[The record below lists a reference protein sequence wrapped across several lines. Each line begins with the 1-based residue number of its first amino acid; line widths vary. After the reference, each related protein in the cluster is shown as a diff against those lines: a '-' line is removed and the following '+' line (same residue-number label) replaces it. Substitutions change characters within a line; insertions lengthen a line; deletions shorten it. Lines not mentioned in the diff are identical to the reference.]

1 MWRLRRPVTTVFNR
15 PQLHDHNVSFVS
27 ICGTITARCSGSSSN
42 SNCSS
47 TLTDRL
53 LRGCRHRA
61 IVTTTTTTTVMRS
74 LMNRN
79 TAQHQQYR
87 LLLLSVIRSEWNDH
101 DRFKPPAPNIRRRR
115 RYIPTLTTPPT
126 IRNHMN
132 TENKTATNINETTT
146 ATNTEGDVETSGCVT
161 GNTSSSN
168 DSLRQNHDHSKPP
181 PPPYT
186 IVVQHWLQQ
195 LRAIPNLIT
204 LSRILLIPFLSY
216 WIIQHHTL
224 WALIG
229 CVYAA
234 GSDVMDGYLA
244 RKYPATMQTP
254 LGTYLDPLG
263 TNCTDYTLYTFGLVS
278 DSILARCGKWNN
290 DHLTTFLDILFRST
304 NLADKLFINVISI
317 SLWVNG
323 TLPTTL
329 VGLWLIRDIVLMIA
343 THHYVAQHTRAGMA
357 VMDPVTVPIQVIP
370 TTLSKINTALQF
382 ITLVVAIVATPPM
395 VAVATDTAAAVTT
408 MMTTSTVE
416 TLTTE
421 MGSTTQYDRASHIH
435 HDDMLL
441 RQRQYITDHILSPLC
456 WVTGATT
463 IASSLSYYGHS
474 AFIAT
479 ANTSTAP
486 NATSHTDDRH
496 SAK

>member
-1 MWRLRRPVTTVFNR
+1 MYIYILQYNNIPIHKLVREVRAVLVIVRVNACTSHMYDDRWRRGCFVVSIVEMWRRPVAAFAR
-15 PQLHDHNVSFVS
+15 PHHGNNVWFVS
-27 ICGTITARCSGSSSN
+27 LSSTSARCSGSSSSPTGN
-42 SNCSS
+42 
-47 TLTDRL
+47 LI
-53 LRGCRHRA
+53 RGCRHRA
-61 IVTTTTTTTVMRS
+61 IVTTTTTVIRTVPLQSPSDCFLASRMYRH
-74 LMNRN
+74 
-79 TAQHQQYR
+79 TAPTLQNHNNHYVLRQDHQYR
-87 LLLLSVIRSEWNDH
+87 LLSVVRSERNDR

-115 RYIPTLTTPPT
+115 YIQTSTTPPT
-126 IRNHMN
+126 ISNHMN
-132 TENKTATNINETTT
+132 NKNKTATMNNINQTTT
-146 ATNTEGDVETSGCVT
+146 ATNTEDDVETSGCLSVD
-161 GNTSSSN
+161 TSSSN
-168 DSLRQNHDHSKPP
+168 DPERQNHDPKPPP

-186 IVVQHWLQQ
+186 VVVQHWLQQ

-216 WIIQHHTL
+216 WIIQHQTL

-263 TNCTDYTLYTFGLVS
+263 TVPILRFVLFPTFVVVWKVEQWS
-278 DSILARCGKWNN
+278 SN
-290 DHLTTFLDILFRST
+290 DILDILFLHT

-317 SLWVNG
+317 SLWMNG

-357 VMDPVTVPIQVIP
+357 VMDPATVPIQVTP

-382 ITLVVAIVATPPM
+382 ITLVVAIVAPPPM
-395 VAVATDTAAAVTT
+395 MAVATDTTAAVTT
-408 MMTTSTVE
+408 MMTTLTVE

-421 MGSTTQYDRASHIH
+421 TGSTTQYDRASHIH
-435 HDDMLL
+435 HDDM
-441 RQRQYITDHILSPLC
+441 
-456 WVTGATT
+456 
-463 IASSLSYYGHS
+463 
-474 AFIAT
+474 F
-479 ANTSTAP
+479 
-486 NATSHTDDRH
+486 
-496 SAK
+496 